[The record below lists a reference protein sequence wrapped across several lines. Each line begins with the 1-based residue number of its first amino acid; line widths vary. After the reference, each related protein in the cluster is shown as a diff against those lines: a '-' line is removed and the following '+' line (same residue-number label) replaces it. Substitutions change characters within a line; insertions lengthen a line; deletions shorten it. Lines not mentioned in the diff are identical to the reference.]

1 MKPKIIYD
9 GKSLDGDRP
18 STFSQDC
25 RQLAR
30 TTAIAST
37 VAIALPLG
45 LLRFSRD
52 RCSQFP
58 KMVIWRYHQR
68 DRHAYLK
75 ATDKETRNLCARG

>member
-1 MKPKIIYD
+1 MKPQIIYD

-45 LLRFSRD
+45 VVAAVVYGISEA
-52 RCSQFP
+52 
-58 KMVIWRYHQR
+58 V
-68 DRHAYLK
+68 HAAKGL
-75 ATDKETRNLCARG
+75 EG